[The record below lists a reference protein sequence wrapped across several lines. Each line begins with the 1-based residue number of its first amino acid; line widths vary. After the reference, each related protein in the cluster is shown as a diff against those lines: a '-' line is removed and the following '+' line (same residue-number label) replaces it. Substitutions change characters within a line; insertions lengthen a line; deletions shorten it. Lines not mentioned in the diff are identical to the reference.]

1 MDLVLASNREL
12 IHTLALLRSQD
23 VEEFGLSVCFEKTML
38 ELKNLVLEGIMDP
51 KLKQHIQVRI
61 IGKNLCI
68 FLAVVTNILQPLV
81 LELHF

>member
-38 ELKNLVLEGIMDP
+38 ELENLVLEGIMDP

>member
-1 MDLVLASNREL
+1 
-12 IHTLALLRSQD
+12 
-23 VEEFGLSVCFEKTML
+23 ML
-38 ELKNLVLEGIMDP
+38 ELENLVLEGIMDP